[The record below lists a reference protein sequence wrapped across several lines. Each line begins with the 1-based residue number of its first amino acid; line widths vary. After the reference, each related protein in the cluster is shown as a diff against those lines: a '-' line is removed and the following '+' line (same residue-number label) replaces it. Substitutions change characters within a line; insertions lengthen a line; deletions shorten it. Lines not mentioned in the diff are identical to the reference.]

1 MTVVGSRPPNLKGIM
16 ETKSMV
22 RAISLFGLT
31 ALFLLASPPLR
42 KDVLGVIGKGV
53 FAMQLY
59 APISYVLGV
68 ILVLAS
74 MVIAFNRGS
83 RAR

>member
-1 MTVVGSRPPNLKGIM
+1 M
-16 ETKSMV
+16 ETKSMA

-31 ALFLLASPPLR
+31 ALFLLVSPPLR
-42 KDVLGVIGKGV
+42 KDVLGVINKGV
-53 FAMQLY
+53 LTMQLY

-68 ILVLAS
+68 ILLLAS

>member
-1 MTVVGSRPPNLKGIM
+1 MEANLMSRAL
-16 ETKSMV
+16 
-22 RAISLFGLT
+22 SLFGLA
-31 ALFLLASPPLR
+31 ALFLIISAPLR
-42 KDVLGVIGKGV
+42 NDVLGVINKGV
-53 FAMQLY
+53 SAMQLY